1 MKHIDFLILVKYIR
15 GNDICFAKGNTYMSM
30 EMNIQNHTIDHR
42 DTAMKAF
49 QHFENDL
56 QPKSMPKWKMWSCSD
71 GGGVVEW

>member
-15 GNDICFAKGNTYMSM
+15 GNGICFAKGNTYMSM
-30 EMNIQNHTIDHR
+30 EMKIQNHTIDHR
-42 DTAMKAF
+42 DTVMKAF
-49 QHFENDL
+49 QHFENGL